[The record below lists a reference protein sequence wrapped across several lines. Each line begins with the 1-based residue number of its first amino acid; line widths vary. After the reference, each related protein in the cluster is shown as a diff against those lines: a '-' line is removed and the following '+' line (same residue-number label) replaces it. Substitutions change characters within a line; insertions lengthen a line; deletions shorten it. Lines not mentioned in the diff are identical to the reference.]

1 MSWIHSIK
9 WDKDGL
15 VPVIAQDYRTNKVL
29 MFAWM
34 NQEALELTQKNKK
47 AFYWSRS
54 RKKIWEKGEESGHL
68 QNVHEIRLDCDGDVI
83 LLKIEQI
90 ENIACHTGRETCFY
104 QKLDD
109 KGMWVTDYPVM
120 KEPKDIYKKYKSYTA
135 SLYRDGLEAI
145 LKKVNEEAFETI
157 IAARQGDNKELVHEV
172 ADLWFHTLVLMAHKN
187 LSAEDILNELS
198 RREGTSGIEEKESRA
213 WKAK

>member
-1 MSWIHSIK
+1 
-9 WDKDGL
+9 
-15 VPVIAQDYRTNKVL
+15 
-29 MFAWM
+29 M
-34 NQEALELTQKNKK
+34 NAILKKLTETLEA
-47 AFYWSRS
+47 
-54 RKKIWEKGEESGHL
+54 RKK
-68 QNVHEIRLDCDGDVI
+68 
-83 LLKIEQI
+83 
-90 ENIACHTGRETCFY
+90 
-104 QKLDD
+104 DD
-109 KGMWVTDYPVM
+109 PS
-120 KEPKDIYKKYKSYTA
+120 KSYTA

-213 WKAK
+213 CKAK